1 MKLTEVCAKRAVKK
15 YAAEETAHEAIH
27 GGNAKV
33 HATQFIECAAGS
45 HAWLQDGMTNGVK
58 GHWRKA
64 REIKRHTWTGSK
76 ATNRRKWMTKRMGN
90 LRETTAVEDF
100 RTGTEG
106 SKVEGRIFQQFT
118 CCAVRREIHLK
129 AAIKAKSI
137 NDVGTDAAAHG
148 IGCFKDGPVNAALLQ
163 RVRAGKT
170 CKTGSDDRCARHG
183 GIVVRADACR
193 ENNGRGMSRV
203 NSEPGYA
210 VGSGSALGVA
220 VAMRT
225 NPPPHS
231 WHVPAIAVG
240 VVARKSNPQPRHDAP
255 H

>member
-1 MKLTEVCAKRAVKK
+1 
-15 YAAEETAHEAIH
+15 
-27 GGNAKV
+27 
-33 HATQFIECAAGS
+33 
-45 HAWLQDGMTNGVK
+45 MTNGFK

-76 ATNRRKWMTKRMGN
+76 ATNRREWMTKRMRN
-90 LRETTAVEDF
+90 LREATAVEDF
-100 RTGTEG
+100 RTCTEG
-106 SKVEGRIFQQFT
+106 SKVEGRVFQQFT

-129 AAIKAKSI
+129 AAIKAESI
-137 NDVGTDAAAHG
+137 NHVGTDAAAHG
-148 IGCFKDGPVNAALLQ
+148 IRCFKDGPVHAAFLQ

-170 CKTGSDDRCARHG
+170 CKAGSDDRCARHS
-183 GIVVRADACR
+183 GIVVRVDACG
-193 ENNGRGMSRV
+193 ENFERGMSRA

-210 VGSGSALGVA
+210 VRSGSPLGVE
-220 VAMRT
+220 VERRT
-225 NPPPHS
+225 YPPPHS